1 MSRQQLF
8 NMSSPSPQQ
17 SVKPPSRKQRKA
29 SPQPSTSS
37 AFVRK
42 ALGKKVVSTSQP
54 RRTVTKRPI
63 EPHRFDSDDD
73 FVDNEKT
80 REFKLHQLATSKSE
94 ILSNSLHKEVPEKN
108 KNKRTLSSTS
118 EDSIDVSSK
127 SKSLKS
133 NGNQSIASTSS
144 AIVDGNQ
151 SVASTSIAIS
161 KLSLGVP
168 PPQQS
173 VKPPSRKQRKA
184 SPQPSTSSAA
194 VKESLVGKR
203 KALPQSAESG
213 GCQAIIRLTD
223 VDVSFL
229 GI

>member
-1 MSRQQLF
+1 
-8 NMSSPSPQQ
+8 MSSPSPQQ

-151 SVASTSIAIS
+151 SVASTLIAS
-161 KLSLGVP
+161 KSNV
-168 PPQQS
+168 
-173 VKPPSRKQRKA
+173 V
-184 SPQPSTSSAA
+184 SAW
-194 VKESLVGKR
+194 LR
-203 KALPQSAESG
+203 N
-213 GCQAIIRLTD
+213 C
-223 VDVSFL
+223 F
-229 GI
+229 